1 MEKLAYNSK
10 EAAQALGVSLPTFY
24 ELSNRADFPRIR
36 LGRRVLVPVD
46 GLKAWLE
53 KESMRDSRVGVH
65 GNA

>member
-24 ELSNRADFPRIR
+24 ELSNRTDFPCIR
-36 LGRRVLVPVD
+36 LGRRVLIPVD

-53 KESMRDSRVGVH
+53 KESLRYGEARVE